1 MQREGVHPRGDCPHQ
16 VWEDDRQGRGQKDI
30 TIAKNKP
37 RGTESSKLLI
47 CVWKLK

>member
-1 MQREGVHPRGDCPHQ
+1 MQSEGVYPLGECPHQ
-16 VWEDDRQGRGQKDI
+16 VWEDHHQGRGQKDI